1 MTIDELEKRVAALEQ
16 EVSFLRKY
24 LLPSR
29 PGEESPAEAAWRRAL
44 AAALQ
49 APAVAAAWTRFME
62 HMGIKGLQYM
72 PPEKL
77 REMIAAEGVKPEDN
91 EFSRAL
97 IEMREE

>member
-16 EVSFLRKY
+16 EVSLLRQ
-24 LLPSR
+24 LLVPT
-29 PGEESPAEAAWRRAL
+29 GLETPAERARRAARMTAL
-44 AAALQ
+44 EMPAAA
-49 APAVAAAWTRFME
+49 AVFAKWLE
-62 HMGIKGLQYM
+62 EMGIKGE
-72 PPEKL
+72 PIPAEKL